1 MKEPRMI
8 AKTTR
13 PQTVVAADLLGQ
25 WRRRKRWER
34 ASAGRGA
41 PVIRLQGT
49 NIGEKKVA
57 FQAAALQNRRVRRCC
72 QPLGALKE
80 LRVSGESEKE
90 EELTQTELEFP
101 SSPTNPTVETGAT
114 GQPPRLMKLQFGAVE
129 QSTALG
135 TLVTRETI

>member
-13 PQTVVAADLLGQ
+13 SQTVVAADLLRQ

-49 NIGEKKVA
+49 NIGEKEVA
-57 FQAAALQNRRVRRCC
+57 FKAAQPDLTSHGKLSPRTDDTNSSRAARRIDWARRD
-72 QPLGALKE
+72 
-80 LRVSGESEKE
+80 
-90 EELTQTELEFP
+90 F
-101 SSPTNPTVETGAT
+101 
-114 GQPPRLMKLQFGAVE
+114 F
-129 QSTALG
+129 
-135 TLVTRETI
+135 